1 MVPAL
6 YSIPVTTCN
15 SVRQY
20 LWAVLNPQPV
30 PPPQLI
36 LENYELIEGSQAAIF
51 QRFISHVESF
61 RVLLKEWDDG
71 NYAHI
76 DPAVSWD
83 ADAWGDQ
90 FLGHIKD
97 TYQNLCTEQERLMA
111 GLMPGLMAWIL
122 ICCSYVEFGLGLVFG
137 RGVKKP
143 QSQPFVARREF
154 KELEDKLTAKVIGV
168 NYLTIY
174 AVSAALALTSC
185 CLCVWQGL
193 EVEAQTAVL
202 AMKEAERSAAASKAK
217 AALDELQVSGTVNIQ
232 VGGAISRYTGTPF
245 LDA

>member
-1 MVPAL
+1 M
-6 YSIPVTTCN
+6 
-15 SVRQY
+15 
-20 LWAVLNPQPV
+20 LNPQPL

-137 RGVKKP
+137 RGLKKP

-154 KELEDKLTAKVIGV
+154 KELEDKLVAKVI
-168 NYLTIY
+168 
-174 AVSAALALTSC
+174 
-185 CLCVWQGL
+185 
-193 EVEAQTAVL
+193 EVQYY
-202 AMKEAERSAAASKAK
+202 
-217 AALDELQVSGTVNIQ
+217 
-232 VGGAISRYTGTPF
+232 RYCFTHNTGYCIRCMSVE
-245 LDA
+245 DWH